1 MASGEAAKRLTPTGS
16 LWVPWNH
23 IFKTPEGVTI
33 GFEPEECLMRDEA
46 VSKVFKTASGEGRDF
61 LFEHEAKGL
70 CALYGLPVTRIK
82 VAETEEKVVE
92 AAEEIGFPVVLK
104 IVSPQVLHK
113 SDAGG
118 VLVDIKDAEGVKK
131 GYHEILEN
139 VKAKV
144 PGAEI
149 TGILVQEMA
158 PWGTEV
164 IVGSTKDP
172 TFGPTIMFG
181 LGGIFVEVLKDVSFR
196 LAPITRTD
204 AEEMVREIKAYKIL
218 EGVRGKPP
226 VDQEA
231 IVDIL
236 LKTSKMLMECPEI
249 KELDMNP
256 VLVYEKDAKI
266 VDARVI
272 L

>member
-1 MASGEAAKRLTPTGS
+1 L
-16 LWVPWNH
+16 
-23 IFKTPEGVTI
+23 
-33 GFEPEECLMRDEA
+33 RDAA
-46 VSKVFKTASGEGRDF
+46 VSRIFETASEDGRDF
-61 LFEHEAKGL
+61 LFEHESKTL
-70 CALYGLPVTRIK
+70 CGLYGLPVTKIM
-82 VAETEEKVVE
+82 VAETEDKAVRD
-92 AAEEIGFPVVLK
+92 AEEIGFPVVLK

-118 VLVDIKDAEGVKK
+118 VLINIKDEEGVRE
-131 GYHEILEN
+131 GYRKILEN
-139 VKAKV
+139 VKAHV
-144 PGAEI
+144 PDAEI

-158 PWGTEV
+158 PNGTEV

-181 LGGIFVEVLKDVSFR
+181 LGGIFVEILKDVSFR
-196 LAPITRTD
+196 LAPINRTD
-204 AEEMVREIKAYKIL
+204 AEEMVKEIKAYKIL
-218 EGVRGKPP
+218 EGARGMPP
-226 VDQEA
+226 ADQET

-236 LKTSKMLMECPEI
+236 LATSEMLMECPEI

-256 VLVYEKDAKI
+256 VLVYEKGAKI